1 MPVIAAGEWTM
12 STFYSGFYYQDSNAS
27 GHNSEVPPSAGT
39 RSMKSKNKEPTPSTT
54 NESEEEDDDLIFMK
68 KTSATVGKQKEKA
81 VKRKKTDVQT
91 LISEV

>member
-1 MPVIAAGEWTM
+1 
-12 STFYSGFYYQDSNAS
+12 
-27 GHNSEVPPSAGT
+27 
-39 RSMKSKNKEPTPSTT
+39 
-54 NESEEEDDDLIFMK
+54 MK